1 MCASSQEVDHP
12 GLHDRGLSAAEAEKA
27 EANDCKR
34 ALAVNSSRVV
44 LLCSALCTAL
54 DLPQDPAAQPLR
66 KAMHMMLLS
75 GYHMEDIEVTF
86 AMTLFTVRQNARV
99 VSHMGLLEK
108 VLVTLLHAYCAH
120 CLVFDECIPC
130 RVWHEWVFAQYCNP
144 RMLTMALRKVCLLSK
159 WRFNVPEE
167 DLRPVLDELRAESS
181 ALDDDCESKVP
192 VRDRTDSCSTNDGS
206 PRCAEASSASES
218 E

>member
-1 MCASSQEVDHP
+1 V
-12 GLHDRGLSAAEAEKA
+12 
-27 EANDCKR
+27 
-34 ALAVNSSRVV
+34 VN
-44 LLCSALCTAL
+44 
-54 DLPQDPAAQPLR
+54 
-66 KAMHMMLLS
+66 
-75 GYHMEDIEVTF
+75 
-86 AMTLFTVRQNARV
+86 
-99 VSHMGLLEK
+99 HMGLLEK

-130 RVWHEWVFAQYCNP
+130 RVWHEWVFAQYCSP

-159 WRFNVPEE
+159 WRFTVPEE

-192 VRDRTDSCSTNDGS
+192 LRDRIDSCSTNDGS
-206 PRCAEASSASES
+206 PRCAEASSASGS